1 MSALQTTSNNY
12 ESEKCYMSSSNKN
25 NEKKKRQRVVRF
37 SPKVH
42 IKHTISINDM
52 TDEEIANT
60 WIQEEEEYRIRKRC
74 QELIA
79 YADDSSSSSS
89 CYCLRG
95 LESHTKDGMIRKELN
110 RYDSKM
116 LVMDEQDQQY
126 LNDCV
131 DEEKIAS
138 VYQEISQQCQLQAE
152 RMAQKDR
159 RDAERYYNNMNQNNQ
174 SSTTPIT
181 TTIRSSTGIITLAQ
195 TIASAA

>member
-1 MSALQTTSNNY
+1 MIAIQTTNQY
-12 ESEKCYMSSSNKN
+12 ESEKCYISPTK
-25 NEKKKRQRVVRF
+25 KQKKRRRVVHF
-37 SPKVH
+37 SPRVH
-42 IKHTISINDM
+42 VKHTISINDM
-52 TDEEIANT
+52 TDEEIAKT

-79 YADDSSSSSS
+79 YAEDNSSSSSS

-95 LESHTKDGMIRKELN
+95 LESHTTDGMIRKELN

-126 LNDCV
+126 VDDRF